1 MKVQVHG
8 PNLYDQR
15 EGVFDV
21 HAAGCRDIGHNG
33 GETTKEPEEYDT
45 FQQLVEDYMGDVM
58 ADNEG
63 STWLHYK
70 REFHVYPCAKA
81 LFEEAT

>member
-21 HAAGCRDIGHNG
+21 HAAGCHYVGHNG

-45 FQQLVEDYMGDVM
+45 FQQLVEDYYGDIM
-58 ADNEG
+58 AEREDAK
-63 STWLHYK
+63 WQDYQ